1 MRAATP
7 ILAGL
12 ILTLSAAGALAA
24 PTCLT
29 ARGDMARCGTPH
41 AMPVGWTP
49 AAGAG
54 VGRTTG
60 EADASDD
67 GKLIGLTVF
76 LAGVFGLIALMPD
89 FEGRWDREAGDD
101 ERGG

>member
-7 ILAGL
+7 ILAAL
-12 ILTLSAAGALAA
+12 VLMLSGSGALAA

-29 ARGDMARCGTPH
+29 AQGDMARCGTPR

-49 AAGAG
+49 AAGAQI
-54 VGRTTG
+54 GRRTG

-67 GKLIGLTVF
+67 AKLIGLTVF
-76 LAGVFGLIALMPD
+76 LAGLFGLIALMPD
-89 FEGRWDREAGDD
+89 FEGRWDRQAGDED
-101 ERGG
+101 GRG